1 LGLSHK
7 RRGDTRDKHDCCNTR
22 HKKLLVV
29 LPFMLRRTA
38 VFMLCERHFVG
49 GPMHNSR
56 NCGNYGAG
64 SRNSDKPFDKH
75 DSPQTTFHE
84 VRLL

>member
-1 LGLSHK
+1 MLSEW
-7 RRGDTRDKHDCCNTR
+7 R
-22 HKKLLVV
+22 
-29 LPFMLRRTA
+29 F
-38 VFMLCERHFVG
+38 FMLCERHFVG

-56 NCGNYGAG
+56 NCGDYGAG

-75 DSPQTTFHE
+75 DSPQTTLHE